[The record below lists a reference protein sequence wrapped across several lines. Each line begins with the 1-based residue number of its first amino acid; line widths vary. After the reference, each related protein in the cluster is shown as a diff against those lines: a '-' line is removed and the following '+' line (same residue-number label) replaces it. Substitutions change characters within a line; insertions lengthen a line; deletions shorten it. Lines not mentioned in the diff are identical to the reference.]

1 MGSFGGHWV
10 KFSSGIS
17 TSRYVG
23 DPFASGEGPGP
34 LGGLGGAPGGG
45 KGKRNKRGKNKKKIK
60 KEEVNE
66 GEKRKREKEDEDRK
80 KTRLDT
86 RLPKSHDHFKE
97 LQKIFNLTC

>member
-1 MGSFGGHWV
+1 MVIGSNFPPVYPHLAMWV
-10 KFSSGIS
+10 TPLHQVRGL
-17 TSRYVG
+17 G
-23 DPFASGEGPGP
+23 LWGAWEGP
-34 LGGLGGAPGGG
+34 LEER

-60 KEEVNE
+60 KEEVKE

-86 RLPKSHDHFKE
+86 RLPKLHDHLKE